1 MPPPAAAAAVA
12 AAPAPKPKKV
22 IVNLPRETVP
32 GEGDEPPTRASFARM
47 PLVESEVPLQ
57 VEVRHPDTSTIE
69 LYPPDSWR
77 YHLPPTVDVFLPGK
91 VCDVSS
97 LVGMSLTGRRP
108 GCVGYHQAVRHGGE
122 VAKAGRRAWKW

>member
-91 VCDVSS
+91 VSASS
-97 LVGMSLTGRRP
+97 ADTPIGP
-108 GCVGYHQAVRHGGE
+108 
-122 VAKAGRRAWKW
+122 